1 MNRIFTRLGFTAAA
15 LVAGSGIVAHAQTAT
30 SGAVS
35 GTVSDKN
42 GAPLAGATVRLS
54 SAQTSRTFLTGS
66 DGSFRLGLLNPG
78 TWTVEVTKPG
88 FQKITQTITVLV
100 NQTQPVTFKMASE
113 AATVVEVLGTTTTV
127 DTTTTQTGLTT
138 TMDNLSAIP
147 KGRDMSSIAFLAPGV
162 VGSGFGN
169 DPSIGGGS
177 GAENSYI
184 VDGLSTTNTS
194 RGFQGT
200 QLVTDFIDQV
210 EVQTG
215 GFKPEFSALGG
226 VFNAVTKSGSNELKG
241 SAWLTWDA
249 VGIQAKAK
257 QSLYAQQGN
266 PNSRYDIGV
275 ELGGPIIKDKL
286 FFFVGVDSNLTEA
299 PPSLANNTGDVDG
312 KRKIN
317 ALQALAKINWMITQ
331 DHQLTFTANV
341 NDTKDDFPL
350 NYPTTGNANL
360 GYNDKNTVQNFGL
373 NYDWTISPSLFFSAK
388 AGRTEFKDVYTPTD
402 ATNIAVTDN
411 IFFDV
416 GPGSNPADPRYRP
429 DLAGFA
435 YRSGGQGYYA
445 GLDKVTTTQYR
456 ADLSWFL
463 GDHNMKFGVSQTT
476 SDYHETAATSGGER
490 ITIRS
495 AIAPDPVTG
504 LDHVVFNGVDQQ
516 FLHTDATVQA
526 IFQAIYA
533 QDTWDMGK
541 GFKLMFGFRYEIQ
554 DQKDLNGKSFLK
566 FDKFSDYVQPR
577 LGFTWDVN
585 QDGKTKVAGSYAKYF
600 EQIPQRMAIR
610 VYANETYL
618 RYRYNAGSR
627 STYNPA
633 TGGYTIL
640 TPGTPSSITDFAT
653 PFSFDPVAEGTKLPE
668 RNEYTLGV
676 DHTFASGW
684 TVGVHAKY
692 RELKNPMEDMVFTD
706 GYGNP
711 YDEGPAIA
719 FSGAGTPRYGA
730 GAAVIGN
737 PGGYQQWRP
746 NPKSMT
752 LLLLGAGPSGVSYL
766 GFPYPYNNWGLNI
779 LDHYNPATG
788 LFTVNNSGYEK
799 AGNKFSSVDLTLD
812 KKTDRQVFSFSYTW
826 SRLEGNYEGIV
837 SSSNGQADGNITAS
851 FDYFPFVGYGL
862 LPLDRT
868 HVVKL
873 FASHRF
879 DFFGGDLSL
888 GASWTYQSGTPKS
901 LFDDGSTTNGHAPGY
916 DSANLYYTNPDNL
929 SGDPVVMNDPNNV
942 ANWTGGDIG
951 VGSYTGPTS
960 QYLDIGGYGNAVPA
974 NGQMGQYGRHAAT
987 NNVDLHIDWA
997 YKFSKKFKLIP
1008 SVDVF
1013 NLFNTRYE
1021 TGSFQQATDQS
1032 ASPSALYGKSNG
1044 WQVGRRY
1051 RFGVKFQF

>member
-15 LVAGSGIVAHAQTAT
+15 LVAGSGVVAFAQTAT

-42 GAPLAGATVRLS
+42 GAALAGATVRLS
-54 SAQTSRTFLTGS
+54 SSQTSRTFLTGT

-78 TWTVEVTKPG
+78 TWTVEVTKAG

-138 TMDNLSAIP
+138 TMDNLAAIP
-147 KGRDMSSIAFLAPGV
+147 KGRDMSSVAFLAPGV
-162 VGSGFGN
+162 VASGFGN

-249 VGIQAKAK
+249 VGIQAVPKQTLLAK
-257 QSLYAQQGN
+257 QGN
-266 PNSRYDIGV
+266 ANSRYDIGV

-286 FFFVGVDSNLTEA
+286 FFFVGLDSNLTEA
-299 PPSLANNTGDVDG
+299 PSSLANNTGEVDG
-312 KRKIN
+312 KRKVN

-331 DHQLTFTANV
+331 DHQLTFTANI
-341 NDTKDDFPL
+341 NNTKDDFPTRF
-350 NYPTTGNANL
+350 PVTGNGNI
-360 GYNDKNTVQNFGL
+360 GYTEKDTVQNFGL

-388 AGRTEFKDVYTPTD
+388 AGRTEFKDVYSPSDT
-402 ATNIAVTDN
+402 TNIAVTDN
-411 IFFDV
+411 IYFTT
-416 GPGSNPADPRYRP
+416 GPGSTTRP
-429 DLAGFA
+429 DLAGLP
-435 YRSGGQGYYA
+435 YRSGGAGYYSS
-445 GLDKVTTTQYR
+445 LDKVTTTQYR
-456 ADLSWFL
+456 GDLSWFL
-463 GDHNMKFGVSQTT
+463 GDHNMKFGISQTT
-476 SDYHETAATSGGER
+476 SDYNEVAATSGGER

-495 AIAPDPVTG
+495 AGGA
-504 LDHVVFNGVDQQ
+504 FNGIDRQ
-516 FLHTDATVQA
+516 FLSTNATVQA

-533 QDTWDMGK
+533 QDTWDIGK
-541 GFKLMFGFRYEIQ
+541 GVKLMFGFRYETQ
-554 DQKDLNGKSFLK
+554 DQKDLNGKSFMK
-566 FDKFSDYVQPR
+566 FDDFKDYVQPR

-585 QDGKTKVAGSYAKYF
+585 EDGKTKVSGSYAKYF
-600 EQIPQRMAIR
+600 EQIPQRLAIR
-610 VYANETYL
+610 VYANEVYT
-618 RYRYNAGSR
+618 RYRYGASNS
-627 STYNPA
+627 SYNPA
-633 TGGYTIL
+633 TGAYAY
-640 TPGTPSSITDFAT
+640 GTVDPTNYRLTDFAT
-653 PFSFDPVAEGTKLPE
+653 PFSFDPIAEGTKLPE
-668 RNEYTLGV
+668 RNEFTLGI

-684 TVGVHAKY
+684 TLGIHAKY
-692 RELKNPMEDMVFTD
+692 RELKNPLEDMVFTD
-706 GYGNP
+706 SHGNP
-711 YDEGPAIA
+711 YDEGPAIDYV
-719 FSGAGTPRYGA
+719 GTPDRYGA

-737 PGGYQQWRP
+737 PGAYQQWRP
-746 NPKSMT
+746 NPASLT
-752 LLLLGAGPSGVSYL
+752 YYFLGLGASN
-766 GFPYPYNNWGLNI
+766 PYGQGNNSWGI
-779 LDHYNPATG
+779 YIPDYYNPATG
-788 LFTVNNSGYEK
+788 LFTVHNTGYEK

-826 SRLEGNYEGIV
+826 SRLEGNYEGVV

-851 FDYFPFVGYGL
+851 FDYYPYVGYGL

-879 DFFGGDLSL
+879 DVFGGDLSL
-888 GASWTYQSGTPKS
+888 GAAWTYQSGTPIS
-901 LFDDGSTTNGHAPGY
+901 LFDDGSTTEGNPPG
-916 DSANLYYTNPDNL
+916 
-929 SGDPVVMNDPNNV
+929 SGSSID
-942 ANWTGGDIG
+942 
-951 VGSYTGPTS
+951 
-960 QYLDIGGYGNAVPA
+960 LGGYGNAVPA
-974 NGQMGQYGRHAAT
+974 NGQLGQYGRTPAV
-987 NNVDLHIDWA
+987 NNVDMHIDWA
-997 YKFSKKFKLIP
+997 YKFSKKFKLTP
-1008 SVDVF
+1008 SIDIF
-1013 NLFNTRYE
+1013 NLFNSRTT
-1021 TGSFQQATDQS
+1021 TGVFQQATD
-1032 ASPSALYGKSNG
+1032 ASGTAITNWGQANG